1 MTAAQS
7 VLHNTRQQAIPIDAL
22 SIRCWRC
29 DALLG
34 PIAPEC
40 AVGSEI
46 FPCRRCGG
54 STRYQEGIWRS
65 LAPEEASKFERF
77 IGEYERIRTA
87 ESRGSAGPAYYLA
100 LPFEGMTG
108 KLSGQWKIRAA
119 TFRHM
124 ERRIVAPLAARR
136 GRPLRILDLGAGN
149 GWLSYRF
156 SLLGHRPVAV
166 DLLTNERDGLGA
178 AMHYAEHLPA
188 MFPRVQ
194 ASLDQ
199 LPFPDEAFDLAIFN
213 ASFHYSTCYTQ
224 TLAEALRCTRKGG
237 QIVVA
242 DTPWYRHEASGLRMV
257 EEKHAYFK
265 AAYGFASDSLP
276 SEEFLT
282 PERLDR
288 LASALRIQWRV
299 LKPFYGVDW
308 ALRPLRAKLARR
320 RAPSRFR
327 IFLAEVSA

>member
-1 MTAAQS
+1 MTAAQP
-7 VLHNTRQQAIPIDAL
+7 VLHNTRPQLIPIDGL
-22 SIRCWRC
+22 SICCWRC
-29 DALLG
+29 DALLR

-40 AVGSEI
+40 AAYSET
-46 FPCRRCGG
+46 FVCRRCGVANAL
-54 STRYQEGIWRS
+54 QDGIWRS
-65 LAPEEASKFERF
+65 LASEEASKFERF
-77 IGEYERIRTA
+77 IREYELVRAA
-87 ESRGSAGPAYYLA
+87 ESRGSADSEYYLA
-100 LPFEGMTG
+100 LPFEDMTG
-108 KLSGQWKIRAA
+108 KLPEQWKIRAA

-124 ERRIVAPLAARR
+124 ERHIIAPLAARR

-149 GWLSYRF
+149 GWLSYRL

-178 AMHYAEHLPA
+178 AMHYAEHLPS

-199 LPFPDEAFDLAIFN
+199 LPFPNEAFDLAIFN
-213 ASFHYSTCYTQ
+213 ASFHYSTRYAR
-224 TLAEALRCTRKGG
+224 TLGEALRCVREDG
-237 QIVVA
+237 QVAIA

-282 PERLDR
+282 PQRLDR
-288 LASALRIQWRV
+288 LASTLRIGWRV
-299 LKPFYGVDW
+299 LKPFYGIDW

-320 RAPSRFR
+320 RPPSKFR
-327 IFLAEVSA
+327 IFVAEVSA